1 MAYSEE
7 LYGIWLSQR
16 YGIDDDTP
24 GRLLN
29 RLRTPSAV
37 YRAEKELLYSL
48 GFSSREVRPLSAK
61 SLENAEKIAKS
72 CAKLGIDLICRGDRR
87 YPIQFLQLQ
96 SPPTVIFAKGTLP
109 DFENE
114 LFISAV
120 GTRRQSDA
128 GRMNAHRLCF
138 DLAAAGATVVS
149 GMARGIDT
157 TCHTGALDGGGC
169 TVAVLGCGCDV
180 IYPPE
185 NSYLYGKIIEN
196 GAVIS
201 EYPPGTEPLAEHFPK
216 RNRLIAA
223 LGAVTVIIEAGI
235 GSGALI
241 TAERA
246 ADLGRTVY
254 AVPGPINTPSAK
266 GCNLLLKRGA
276 ALCTGA
282 EDILSGYELNYPDK
296 IKIDRIVKKKY
307 FIGDY
312 RRKPDEKDEVL
323 TAAAETGVDLS
334 KTKIS
339 RASELQGDERKLYE
353 LLLSGGARSA
363 EELTAAGVEMETA
376 VYKLT
381 LLEIKG
387 YVTLLPGGKYA
398 VK

>member
-1 MAYSEE
+1 MAYSED

-16 YGIDDDTP
+16 YAEDDETP
-24 GRLLN
+24 GKLLAS
-29 RLRTPSAV
+29 LRTPSAV
-37 YRAEKELLYSL
+37 YRAEKEFLYSL
-48 GFSSREVRPLSAK
+48 GFSSRQVRPLSAK
-61 SLENAEKIAKS
+61 SLDSAQKIAEQ
-72 CAKLGIDLICRGDRR
+72 CAKLGIEVICRGDVR
-87 YPIQFLQLQ
+87 YPIQFLQLDA
-96 SPPTVIFAKGTLP
+96 PPTVIYAKGVLP

-120 GTRRQSDA
+120 GTRRNSDT
-128 GRMNAHRLCF
+128 GKMNAHRLCF
-138 DLAAAGATVVS
+138 DLAAAGAVVVS
-149 GMARGIDT
+149 GMARGIDSL
-157 TCHTGALDGGGC
+157 CHMGALDGGGF

-185 NSYLYGKIIEN
+185 NSYLYGKILEN

-201 EYPPGTEPLAEHFPK
+201 EYPPGEEPKAEHFPH

-223 LGAVTVIIEAGI
+223 LGAAVVVVEAGI

-241 TAERA
+241 TADRA
-246 ADLGRTVY
+246 AALGRVVY

-282 EDILSGYELNYPDK
+282 EDILSGYELSYPEK
-296 IKIDRIVKKKY
+296 IKIERILHKKY

-312 RRKPDEKDEVL
+312 RENSAENGGL
-323 TAAAETGVDLS
+323 ESAATETGVDLS
-334 KTKIS
+334 ETKIS
-339 RASELQGDERKLYE
+339 RASELKGEERKLYE
-353 LLLSGGARSA
+353 LLLQHGAKTA
-363 EELTAAGVEMETA
+363 EELAAYGVNMQNA

-387 YVTLLPGGKYA
+387 YITLLPGGKYA

>member
-1 MAYSEE
+1 MAYSED
-7 LYGIWLSQR
+7 LYGIWLSLR
-16 YGIDDDTP
+16 YGEGDVTP
-24 GRLLN
+24 GRLLS

-48 GFSSREVRPLSAK
+48 GFSAKEIRPLSAK
-61 SLENAEKIAKS
+61 SLDKAQAAAEQ
-72 CAKLGIDLICRGDRR
+72 CAKLGIEVICRGDPR
-87 YPIQFLQLQ
+87 YPVQLLQLDA
-96 SPPTVIFAKGTLP
+96 PPTVIYAKGVLP

-114 LFISAV
+114 FFVSAV
-120 GTRRQSDA
+120 GTRRNSDT
-128 GRMNAHRLCF
+128 GKMNAHRLCF
-138 DLAAAGATVVS
+138 DLAAAGAVVVS
-149 GMARGIDT
+149 GMARGIDSI
-157 TCHTGALDGGGC
+157 CHMGALDGGGF

-185 NSYLYGKIIEN
+185 NSYLYGKILEN

-201 EYPPGTEPLAEHFPK
+201 EYPPGEEPLAEHFPV

-223 LGAVTVIIEAGI
+223 LGAATVIVEAGI

-241 TAERA
+241 TADRA
-246 ADLGRTVY
+246 AALGRTVY
-254 AVPGPINTPSAK
+254 TVPGPINTPSAK

-282 EDILSGYELNYPDK
+282 EDILSGYELTYPDK
-296 IKIDRIVKKKY
+296 IKIENILHKKY

-312 RRKPDEKDEVL
+312 RDKSGDAEGL
-323 TAAAETGVDLS
+323 AAAATETGVDLS
-334 KTKIS
+334 QTKIS
-339 RASELQGDERKLYE
+339 RASELEGDERKLYE
-353 LLLSGGARSA
+353 LLLQHGARSA
-363 EELTAAGVEMETA
+363 EDLAASGVDMETA

>member
-16 YGIDDDTP
+16 YGEEDETP
-24 GRLLN
+24 GKLLN
-29 RLRTPSAV
+29 HLRTPSAV

-48 GFSSREVRPLSAK
+48 GFSSRDIRPLSAK
-61 SLENAEKIAKS
+61 SLEQAEKIAEN
-72 CAKLGIDLICRGDRR
+72 CAKLGVEVICRGDRR
-87 YPIQFLQLQ
+87 YPIQFLQLKA
-96 SPPTVIFAKGTLP
+96 PPTVIYAKGVLP

-120 GTRRQSDA
+120 GTRRQSDT

-138 DLAAAGATVVS
+138 DLAVAGAVVVS
-149 GMARGIDT
+149 GMARGIDS
-157 TCHTGALDGGGC
+157 TCHAGALDGGGF

-185 NSYLYGKIIEN
+185 NSYLYSKIIEN
-196 GAVIS
+196 GAVVS
-201 EYPPGTEPLAEHFPK
+201 EYPPGEEPKSEHFPV

-223 LGAVTVIIEAGI
+223 LGAATVIVEAGI

-241 TAERA
+241 TADRA
-246 ADLGRTVY
+246 ASLGRTVY

-282 EDILSGYELNYPDK
+282 EDILSGYELNFPEK

-312 RRKPDEKDEVL
+312 RKKPGGKDENL
-323 TAAAETGVDLS
+323 TAATETGVDLS

-339 RASELQGDERKLYE
+339 RASELEGDERKLYE
-353 LLLSGGARSA
+353 LLLSRGAMTA
-363 EELTAAGVEMETA
+363 EELTGAGVEMDTA